1 MMTFSFRSFALT
13 AIIALVFGFGG
24 AAIWSFSGLGNAGTR
39 SYLLE
44 HPELLPEMAEAYQKK
59 EAQDRLAGIFDAVEK
74 TFPRAVFGNPN
85 GSVTLVEFTDYACG
99 YCRMSEEHVA
109 ALVKANPDLKV
120 VIREFPIFEG
130 SDKAA
135 LVALAAA
142 DQGKYAEFHRA
153 MFAKGAP
160 TDAAI
165 AQTAKEVGLDM
176 DKARAFAATPAAQA
190 ELANNIAMAQR
201 LGFSGTPSWVIG
213 NQAFEGAVGLSALQN
228 AVDDAKGS

>member
-1 MMTFSFRSFALT
+1 MTTSIRSFALT
-13 AIIALVFGFGG
+13 AIISLVFGFAG
-24 AAIWSFSGLGNAGTR
+24 AAVWSFTGLGNSHTR
-39 SYLLE
+39 AYLME

-59 EAQDRLAGIFDAVEK
+59 EAASRLADIADEVK
-74 TFPRAVFGNPN
+74 KPFPGAVFGNPE

-109 ALVKANPDLKV
+109 QLVKANPDLKV
-120 VIREFPIFEG
+120 VIREYPIFQG

-142 DQGKYAEFHRA
+142 DQGKYAEFHRT
-153 MFAKGAP
+153 MFTKGAP

-165 AQTAKEVGLDM
+165 AETAREIGLDM
-176 DKARAFAATPAAQA
+176 EKASAFAATPAAQA

-213 NQAFEGAVGLSALQN
+213 DRAFEGAVGLSALQN
-228 AVDDAKGS
+228 AVNDAKGS